1 LLLQDGFDK
10 LPIAETVAAA
20 KHQAAQIE
28 GELQQTVRSFIAT
41 QPSLA
46 KLNDPVTLQL
56 LVYTILGLPV
66 LLLLVL
72 FMAAVGGP
80 RKSQG
85 GSAGSAQA
93 KGKKQNSGGGSKKEA
108 QKPAQGHARKAGRV

>member
-1 LLLQDGFDK
+1 MK
-10 LPIAETVAAA
+10 AA
-20 KHQAAQIE
+20 KQQAAQIE
-28 GELQQTVRSFIAT
+28 GELQHTVRSFVAT

-46 KLNDPVTLQL
+46 SLNDPVTLQL

-85 GSAGSAQA
+85 SSAGSAQA

-108 QKPAQGHARKAGRV
+108 QRPAQGHARKAGRV